1 MNCRGFE
8 EKILNYIDGELTAE
22 EMLAMHEHQAS
33 CSQCATLFEQVNATY
48 NALNDNLDTDLPDA
62 ESFTDEVLE
71 RYEKSQS
78 PALQTFMRKAI
89 AVAASVILM
98 AGMAAG
104 IIAGTSIANTSGTM
118 EESEY
123 FSALASDFHLN
134 TDENVTFESYLMEQ
148 EENGKQPK

>member
-8 EKILNYIDGELTAE
+8 EKILNYIDGELPAK
-22 EMLAMHEHQAS
+22 EMQAMQEHQAS
-33 CSQCATLFEQVNATY
+33 CSHCAALLEQVKGTY
-48 NALNDNLDTDLPDA
+48 NAFNDELDIDLPDA
-62 ESFTDEVLE
+62 ESFADEVLE

-78 PALQTFMRKAI
+78 PALYSLIRKTI

-104 IIAGTSIANTSGTM
+104 IIAGTSIAKTSGTT
-118 EESEY
+118 EETDY

-134 TDENVTFESYLMEQ
+134 TDDDVSFESYLMEQ
-148 EENGKQPK
+148 EANGNQP